1 MNKLYFGVTRAIGTA
16 QIVGVVAN
24 LGLIGSR
31 APTAEET
38 ALILSKIK
46 DKATESLADALR
58 DGTYPNIISVWD
70 KRADARNAIATL
82 NSYDSP
88 HFTYNVG
95 EVGDRERSA
104 PRPLGWRLVFD
115 GDVISGYNHPTDGAS
130 VFIDG
135 NPNNTNDNN
144 CLFATRADARAV
156 IKKEGLGKDYRAVR
170 VDA

>member
-1 MNKLYFGVTRAIGTA
+1 VNKLYFGITRAIGTA

-88 HFTYNVG
+88 QFTYNVG
-95 EVGDRERSA
+95 EVGDRERSS
-104 PRPLGWRLVFD
+104 PRPLGWRLMFC
-115 GDVISGYNHPTDGAS
+115 GGVISGYNHPSDGTT

-135 NPNNTNDNN
+135 DSSNKNEVN
-144 CLFATRADARAV
+144 CLFDTRATARKV
-156 IKKEGLGKDYRAVR
+156 IKQNGLNEDYKVVR